1 MYLRDP
7 DIFRRNLLFMEDSF
21 AFFKLN
27 TFTVLTVV
35 EVNFH
40 LDYQT
45 HMVQFSFGG
54 SVDQYHSGLLV
65 TS

>member
-1 MYLRDP
+1 MLGSPTEMYLRDP

-27 TFTVLTVV
+27 TFTVVTAV
-35 EVNFH
+35 EIMNRA
-40 LDYQT
+40 
-45 HMVQFSFGG
+45 QFSFGDI
-54 SVDQYHSGLLV
+54 VDQYFSSLLV